1 MKSTRTCLLATT
13 LGVLACAGTSALA
26 QNYPDRAI
34 RYVVPFA
41 AGGAGDL
48 VARAV
53 SARLSKLWGQQIIV
67 DNRPGANGIIGTDLV
82 AKSKPDGY
90 TWVLGVTATIAV
102 NPFMYAK
109 LPYDANKDLAPVSQ
123 FTSYGYLL
131 VVHPTIPA
139 KNVKELIALG
149 RAHPDQ
155 LSFATSGVGGSNHL
169 AGELFKLMTGIK
181 MKDVPFKGSGPA
193 LIALMAGEIP
203 MMFDPLLTT
212 IPHIGSGRL
221 RAIGITLPKRSSSVP
236 NIPTIAESGL
246 PGYDIDAWQSV
257 LVPAGTD
264 RAIVNKISADVK
276 KVLAMPDIRKQL
288 IDEGGNELIGSA
300 PEEFARVIASDQAK
314 YRKLVAAAGLK
325 AD

>member
-1 MKSTRTCLLATT
+1 MS
-13 LGVLACAGTSALA
+13 GVAGA
-26 QNYPDRAI
+26 QGFPERAI

-48 VARAV
+48 VARSIAV
-53 SARLSKLWGQQIIV
+53 RLSEMWGQQIIV
-67 DNRPGANGIIGTDLV
+67 DNRPGANGIIGTELV

-109 LPYDANKDLAPVSQ
+109 LPYDPIKDLAPVSQ

-131 VVHPTIPA
+131 VVHPSVPA
-139 KNVKELIALG
+139 KNVKELIAFG
-149 RAHPDQ
+149 RARPDQ
-155 LSFATSGVGGSNHL
+155 LSYATSGVGGSNHL
-169 AGELFKLMTGIK
+169 AGELFRVMSGVQ

-193 LIALMAGEIP
+193 LVAMMAGEIP
-203 MMFDPLLTT
+203 VMFDPLLTT

-221 RAIGITLPKRSSSVP
+221 RALGITLPKRSSSVAD
-236 NIPTIAESGL
+236 IPTIAESGL

-264 RAIVNKISADVK
+264 RAIINKISNDVK
-276 KVLAMPDIRKQL
+276 KVLAQPELRRQL
-288 IDEGGNELIGSA
+288 IDKGGNELIGST
-300 PEEFARVIASDQAK
+300 PEEFARVIQSDSAK
-314 YRKLVAAAGLK
+314 YRKLVADAKIK